1 MSASEK
7 NTLADIHNLGLFARL
22 KEAGIETRTARALR
36 GGNVLF
42 SSVGV
47 RHFDLRVVVI
57 VPVGMKDQ
65 GTGVF
70 VWISG
75 WLETGGT
82 EERRADTENAE

>member
-1 MSASEK
+1 MSASDK
-7 NTLADIHNLGLFARL
+7 TTLADIHNLGLFARL
-22 KEAGIETRTARALR
+22 KEADIETRTTRAALR

-70 VWISG
+70 V
-75 WLETGGT
+75 
-82 EERRADTENAE
+82 